1 MLIKS
6 GFLTPGLSTAL
17 ALTSLTIAV
26 GCAPLMRTQS
36 PSAVGVQYIAGHGGP
51 GCEVPQGVMYNPEQV
66 CGPQLSVGSAAGIA
80 GSYGRHV
87 WRMTRK
93 EGMNLSLG
101 PEVVGAWI
109 SGRTVFA
116 PQATYPGD
124 VSEWF
129 AAGLLRLDAFNEGA
143 VRRLRDEIGNRL
155 NFSAGAGLAVGGFRE
170 GKVLIDGTSNTN
182 RQTDVVVGPVVNFG
196 LGYWITKDLIL
207 RGDVYGTFA
216 QPRLSFPWDG
226 RASFAGIGIVRVF

>member
-1 MLIKS
+1 MTRCS
-6 GFLTPGLSTAL
+6 RVL
-17 ALTSLTIAV
+17 ALVSLATAF
-26 GCAPLMRTQS
+26 GCAPLMRTQR

-51 GCEVPQGVMYNPEQV
+51 GCEVPQGVEFDPVAV
-66 CGPQLSVGSAAGIA
+66 CAPQLSVGSAAGIA
-80 GSYGRHV
+80 GSYGRRV
-87 WRMTRK
+87 WSVTKK
-93 EGMNLSLG
+93 EGINLRLG

-129 AAGLLRLDAFNEGA
+129 AAGLLRLDAFNEGP
-143 VRRLRDEIGNRL
+143 VRRLRDDIGNRL

-170 GKVLIDGTSNTN
+170 GKVLIDGTNNTN

-226 RASFAGIGIVRVF
+226 RASFAGIGLVKVF